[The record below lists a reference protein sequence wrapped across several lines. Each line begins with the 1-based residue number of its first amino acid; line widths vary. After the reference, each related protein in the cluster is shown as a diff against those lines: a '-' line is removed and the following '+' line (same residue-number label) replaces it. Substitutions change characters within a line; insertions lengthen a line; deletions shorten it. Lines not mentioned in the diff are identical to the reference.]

1 MALNIE
7 KRGANTVKWR
17 TGGGYAPVSTLK
29 FPFQS
34 SFSWLKSGYPFFET
48 RPGSGIGKGAANK
61 GPIILMALLFCGSG
75 VRKKKKK
82 KKNFVHHMALVTIT
96 AREVWAFPYSV
107 SSSISFVMPC
117 AN

>member
-82 KKNFVHHMALVTIT
+82 KKT
-96 AREVWAFPYSV
+96 
-107 SSSISFVMPC
+107 SSTTWPWLQSQRVRFGRSPTP
-117 AN
+117 